1 MKLNDR
7 GLLAK
12 TFMLESREHRKGNF
26 FPIAKVVRMRMYTY
40 FGDFCYSYLSESVV
54 KVPSRTF
61 SAPPDKEEG
70 KTLEKRTTIA
80 FKPGTH
86 VEVNTPRRFI
96 LLKIKDKN

>member
-26 FPIAKVVRMRMYTY
+26 FPIAKVVRMRIYI
-40 FGDFCYSYLSESVV
+40 YLSESVV

-61 SAPPDKEEG
+61 SAPPYKEEG